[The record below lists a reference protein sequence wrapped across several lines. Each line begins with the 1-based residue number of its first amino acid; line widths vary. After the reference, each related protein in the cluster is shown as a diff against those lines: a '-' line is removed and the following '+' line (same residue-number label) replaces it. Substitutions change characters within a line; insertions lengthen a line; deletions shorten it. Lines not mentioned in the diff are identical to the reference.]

1 MGQAGTAHGPRAVIS
16 RTVAF
21 AVACLTALVVVDWWA
36 VHTVRGRL
44 LDARSLRGALLTG
57 PTTTHAL
64 DQVLDV
70 VSVTSLLAAVA
81 VVLAIALVRLHG
93 ALGLAA
99 VALLI
104 GANTTAAQARRAVP
118 PVPAS
123 GGTGR
128 GHGQQF
134 AQRPCDGRVLRRG
147 SSGARAP
154 TRTVWRGN
162 RRRRRLH
169 PGHEHRDHDRRGA
182 RALDRHSNLT
192 LQYAD
197 RLHRERVVH
206 EVEHRLAETMQGD
219 LLPKPAP
226 QGIVGAAR
234 YLPSGH
240 AGQVGGDWYDLFALP
255 DGALGV
261 AVGDVMGHD
270 VDAAAAGVLRGVLRS
285 YAYAASSPSTVL
297 DQLNQLDRLV

>member
-104 GANTTAAQARRAVP
+104 GANTTTELLKHVVLSRPYLRLVEPAAATAN
-118 PVPAS
+118 S
-123 GGTGR
+123 
-128 GHGQQF
+128 
-134 AQRPCDGRVLRRG
+134 
-147 SSGARAP
+147 
-154 TRTVWRGN
+154 
-162 RRRRRLH
+162 
-169 PGHEHRDHDRRGA
+169 
-182 RALDRHSNLT
+182 
-192 LQYAD
+192 
-197 RLHRERVVH
+197 
-206 EVEHRLAETMQGD
+206 
-219 LLPKPAP
+219 
-226 QGIVGAAR
+226 
-234 YLPSGH
+234 LPSGH
-240 AGQVGGDWYDLFALP
+240 VTVAFS
-255 DGALGV
+255 V
-261 AVGDVMGHD
+261 AVALVLVLPPALCG
-270 VDAAAAGVLRGVLRS
+270 AAIAAGVAFTLAMSIATMTAAAPAHWTGTATSRCSTPIGCTGN
-285 YAYAASSPSTVL
+285 ASSTRSSTVSP
-297 DQLNQLDRLV
+297 RRCKATCCPSPPRRASSAPPGTCPAATRGRSAEIGMTCSRCRTAPSASPSAT